1 MVDRVGQQLGNYVLT
16 RFLGKGGFAEVY
28 LGKHVYLNTNAA
40 IKALHVQLASS
51 EQDSFLREARLI
63 ASLVHPNIVRVLDFG
78 VQDGAP
84 FLVMDYAPNG
94 TLRQLHPRGTKLPI
108 LTVVSYIRQVAE
120 GLQYAHNKK
129 LIHRDIKPENLLV
142 GANHEILLSDFG
154 TALVVETV
162 HNQSLI
168 EMSGTVTY
176 MAPEQIAG
184 KPRPASDQY
193 GLAVVAYEWLTGMP
207 PFRGSFT
214 ELFTQHM
221 FTTPASLCETMPML
235 SADVD
240 QVMMTAL
247 AKDPEKRFSNV
258 RAFANALQQ
267 ACLVEQPT
275 IAKLPP
281 FSASLRAVPETI
293 ELPEV
298 HPEKQEQQEVPIA
311 TLSEKAPGSDGTNES
326 SDETRDGIDPTSG
339 GATLTPVLPVSSP
352 VQVVRPPQEQPSGK
366 RSMSRRT
373 ALSGIAGI
381 VAAGAAGGLLWG
393 IVHSKS
399 APPIV
404 KHAATPTVSPITSVA
419 SRAGTIIQ
427 IYRGHTSTVTGLAW
441 SPDSTYLVSGSS
453 DNSVQVWAASTASG
467 TSTLG
472 YTDTHGIRAVGW
484 SPAGPDIASG
494 GLSFVVQVRD
504 VTSMKKLFTYSG
516 HTHEV
521 DALAWSPDGQKIA
534 SGGVDRTVQV
544 WNAFNGT
551 LIKRFLGHYSQVRSV
566 CWSPNGQ
573 YIASGSGSSS
583 ADFALL
589 VWSPTTGNT
598 LFSYSGYTQPVRV
611 VAWSRDGKYIAS
623 GSLDKTIHILDATTG
638 QAIHKFNDLQT
649 EVHTLAWS
657 PDGTKLV
664 TGGNNSPV
672 VQVWDIASGRV
683 IFNYKKHA
691 GGIYTVAWSPD
702 GTMIASGGFDSTAQV
717 WLAP

>member
-63 ASLVHPNIVRVLDFG
+63 ASLIHPNIVRVLDFG
-78 VQDGAP
+78 VQDGTP

-94 TLRQLHPRGTKLPI
+94 TLRQIHPRGTKLPI
-108 LTVVSYIRQVAE
+108 LTVVSYVRQVAE

-193 GLAVVAYEWLTGMP
+193 GLAVVAYEWLTGTP

-221 FTTPASLCETMPML
+221 FTPPASLHETMPTL
-235 SADVD
+235 PTDVD
-240 QVMMTAL
+240 QVIMTAL

-275 IAKLPP
+275 IANLPP
-281 FSASLRAVPETI
+281 FSVSQRAVPETI

-298 HPEKQEQQEVPIA
+298 HPEKQEQRQEVPLA
-311 TLSEKAPGSDGTNES
+311 ALSEKAPGSD
-326 SDETRDGIDPTSG
+326 ETLDGFDFASG
-339 GATLTPVLPVSSP
+339 GAIRTPVLPVSSP
-352 VQVVRPPQEQPSGK
+352 MQVVRPPQEQASGK

-373 ALSGIAGI
+373 ALLGIAGV
-381 VAAGAAGGLLWG
+381 VAAGAAGGLLWELT
-393 IVHSKS
+393 HAKS

-404 KHAATPTVSPITSVA
+404 KHPASASPTVSPTTPVVA
-419 SRAGTIIQ
+419 GAGTVIQ
-427 IYRGHTSTVTGLAW
+427 MYRGHTNTVTGLAW
-441 SPDSTYLVSGSS
+441 SPDSTHLVSGSS
-453 DNSVQVWAASTASG
+453 DNSVQVWTANPDPQAPPLNYS
-467 TSTLG
+467 
-472 YTDTHGIRAVGW
+472 DTHGIRTVGW

-494 GLSFVVQVRD
+494 GLSFSVQVHD
-504 VTSMKKLFTYSG
+504 ATTMKKLYTYSG

-521 DALAWSPDGQKIA
+521 DTLAWSPDGQKIA
-534 SGGVDRTVQV
+534 SGGIDRTVQV
-544 WNAFNGT
+544 WDAFNGT
-551 LIKRFLGHYSQVRSV
+551 LIRKFLGHYSQVRSL
-566 CWSPNGQ
+566 CWSPDGQ
-573 YIASGSGSSS
+573 YIASGSGNTN
-583 ADFALL
+583 ADFTLL

-598 LFSYSGYTQPVRV
+598 LFSYNNYTQAVRA
-611 VAWSRDGKYIAS
+611 VAWSPGGKYIAS
-623 GSLDKTIHILDATTG
+623 GSLDKSIHILDAKTG
-638 QAIHKFNDLQT
+638 KAIHVFNDPQT
-649 EVHTLAWS
+649 EVHSLSWS
-657 PDGTKLV
+657 PDNTKLV
-664 TGGNNSPV
+664 TGGNGSPI
-672 VQVWDIASGRV
+672 VQVWDVASGRV
-683 IFNYKKHA
+683 IFNYKNHA
-691 GGIYTVAWSPD
+691 EGIFTVAWSPD
-702 GTMIASGGFDSTAQV
+702 GKMIASGGFDTTAQV

>member
-63 ASLVHPNIVRVLDFG
+63 ASLIHPNIVRVLDFG
-78 VQDGAP
+78 VQDGTP

-94 TLRQLHPRGTKLPI
+94 TLRQIHPRGTKLPI
-108 LTVVSYIRQVAE
+108 LTVVSYVRQVAE

-193 GLAVVAYEWLTGMP
+193 GLAVVAYEWLTGTP

-221 FTTPASLCETMPML
+221 FTPPASLHETMPTL
-235 SADVD
+235 PTDVD
-240 QVMMTAL
+240 QVIMTAL
-247 AKDPEKRFSNV
+247 AKEPEKRFSNV
-258 RAFANALQQ
+258 KAFANALQQ

-281 FSASLRAVPETI
+281 FSVSQRAVPETI

-298 HPEKQEQQEVPIA
+298 HPEKQEQQQEVPVA
-311 TLSEKAPGSDGTNES
+311 ALSEKAPGSD
-326 SDETRDGIDPTSG
+326 ETLDGFDFASG
-339 GATLTPVLPVSSP
+339 GAIRTPVLPVSSP
-352 VQVVRPPQEQPSGK
+352 VQVVRPPQEQASGK

-373 ALSGIAGI
+373 ALFGIAGI
-381 VAAGAAGGLLWG
+381 VAAGAAGGLLWELT
-393 IVHSKS
+393 HAKS

-404 KHAATPTVSPITSVA
+404 KHPATPTASPPTPVVA
-419 SRAGTIIQ
+419 GAGTLVQ
-427 IYRGHTSTVTGLAW
+427 IFRGHTNTVTGLAW
-441 SPDSTYLVSGSS
+441 SPDSTHIVSGSL
-453 DNSVQVWAASTASG
+453 DNTVQVWAASTASN
-467 TSTLG
+467 TSALT
-472 YTDTHGIRAVGW
+472 YSDTHGIRTVGW
-484 SPAGPDIASG
+484 SPTGPDIASG
-494 GLSFVVQVRD
+494 GLSFVVQVHD
-504 VTSMKKLFTYSG
+504 ATTMKKLFGYTG
-516 HTHEV
+516 HSHEV
-521 DALAWSPDGQKIA
+521 DTLAWSPDGQKIA
-534 SGGVDRTVQV
+534 SGSVDRTVQV

-551 LIKRFLGHYSQVRSV
+551 PIRKFLGHFSPIHSV
-566 CWSPNGQ
+566 CWSPNGE
-573 YIASGSGSSS
+573 YIASGSGSTS
-583 ADFALL
+583 ADFTLL

-598 LFSYSGYTQPVRV
+598 LFSYNDFRQAVRA
-611 VAWSRDGKYIAS
+611 VAWSRDGKYIAV
-623 GSLDKTIHILDATTG
+623 GSMDKSIHILDATTG
-638 QAIHKFNDLQT
+638 KKVQMFTDAQT
-649 EVHTLAWS
+649 GVLSLSWS

-664 TGGNNSPV
+664 TGGNGNPV
-672 VQVWDIASGRV
+672 VQVWDVATGRV
-683 IFNYKKHA
+683 IFNYKKHSES
-691 GGIYTVAWSPD
+691 IVTVAWSPD
-702 GTMIASGGFDSTAQV
+702 GKMIASGGFDTTAQV